1 MGDFKKNLI
10 RVLIIS
16 SLVVLILGGL
26 LVYFRIEIGKKVIK
40 IDEYKKELASRDD
53 ILNRIHNLEQG
64 EALSLSY
71 LSQLQDALPTESEA
85 VRFEGMLQDLAHQND
100 LSLSFRFGEL
110 NEPKDSEPKSYNFN
124 LLLSGTKSSILKWLA
139 ELKGL
144 TYRAHLEQIE
154 FNQKTTEDSN
164 LLYDVKILGRIYIR

>member
-1 MGDFKKNLI
+1 MGDFKKSLI

-16 SLVVLILGGL
+16 SLAILILGGL
-26 LVYFRIEIGKKVIK
+26 LVYLRMEIGKKVVK

-53 ILNRIHNLEQG
+53 ILNRIHNLEQ
-64 EALSLSY
+64 EETISLSY
-71 LSQLQDALPTESEA
+71 LNQLQNALPTESEA
-85 VRFEGMLQDLAHQND
+85 VRFEGVLQDLANQND

-124 LLLSGTKSSILKWLA
+124 LLLSGTRPAILKWLA
-139 ELKGL
+139 GFKDLS
-144 TYRAHLEQIE
+144 YRAHLEQIE